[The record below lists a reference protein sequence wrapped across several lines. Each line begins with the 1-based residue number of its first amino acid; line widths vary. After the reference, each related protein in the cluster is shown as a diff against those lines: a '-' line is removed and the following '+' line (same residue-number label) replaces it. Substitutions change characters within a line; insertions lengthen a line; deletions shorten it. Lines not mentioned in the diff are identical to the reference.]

1 MASTVRG
8 SRNPRARPKEGCAE
22 LVAPGLPAAVQS
34 RHADWSMS
42 TNASPSGLSE
52 PWAPMLFGSTT
63 GCNQPSEVK
72 CDIPANGDGDGD
84 EEAEAEEEED
94 CAVLVVVSDADGEK
108 VAAAVPF
115 VVKSA
120 ARVISACEIN
130 FVLPVR
136 IARR

>member
-1 MASTVRG
+1 
-8 SRNPRARPKEGCAE
+8 
-22 LVAPGLPAAVQS
+22 LVAPGLPTAVQS

-63 GCNQPSEVK
+63 GCSQPSEVK

-84 EEAEAEEEED
+84 EEAEVEEEEGEEED
-94 CAVLVVVSDADGEK
+94 RAVLVVVSDADGEK